1 MTFRLTSVVALTL
14 LSALAAA
21 CVDTSEADDNAANDA
36 SADGANADGAG
47 GSGGT
52 QAPEN
57 LSCGKLVDTAPV
69 VLGYLPTWTWQF
81 DDLVQ
86 KLDYDTLTHVALAFA
101 NPDGSG
107 TLGFGDLSDASVAT
121 LVDKAHAKDVKVL
134 VSIAGAADSELVH
147 GYITADKSDAYVA
160 SIGALVEKH
169 GLDGVDVD
177 IEGSFVD
184 ESYSP
189 FVTKLA
195 GELRPKGKL
204 MTAAVARNSWDR
216 IDDRAMWCFD
226 FLNLMTYDY
235 AGTWSDASE
244 HSTYAQARSDLA
256 YWAENRTYPAER
268 SVLGMPFYGYCWG
281 ASCDHG
287 YTPFSEIAAN
297 YPDQTGQDWITAGDR
312 TISFNGTATIT
323 KKVQLAKDYGGVM
336 IWELTQDTSDG
347 QLWTA
352 LKAGL

>member
-14 LSALAAA
+14 LSALG
-21 CVDTSEADDNAANDA
+21 SRL
-36 SADGANADGAG
+36 SALGSRRSLCRHLG
-47 GSGGT
+47 GRR
-52 QAPEN
+52 QRCERRE
-57 LSCGKLVDTAPV
+57 
-69 VLGYLPTWTWQF
+69 F
-81 DDLVQ
+81 
-86 KLDYDTLTHVALAFA
+86 
-101 NPDGSG
+101 
-107 TLGFGDLSDASVAT
+107 
-121 LVDKAHAKDVKVL
+121 
-134 VSIAGAADSELVH
+134 
-147 GYITADKSDAYVA
+147 
-160 SIGALVEKH
+160 
-169 GLDGVDVD
+169 
-177 IEGSFVD
+177 
-184 ESYSP
+184 
-189 FVTKLA
+189 
-195 GELRPKGKL
+195 
-204 MTAAVARNSWDR
+204 
-216 IDDRAMWCFD
+216 
-226 FLNLMTYDY
+226 LMTYDY

-244 HSTYAQARSDLA
+244 HSTHAQARSDLA